1 MSHEIGAGSRFGEWT
16 VAEAGIPTRD
26 GRGVRRRWV
35 CKCSCGTIK
44 SPLEKHLVSG
54 ASTNCGCVRK
64 KTLAKV
70 MTTHGGTA
78 GGGPSKAYRT
88 WIHIK
93 KRCEN
98 PSSASYQNYGA
109 RGIRVCER
117 WQNFENFLA
126 DMGEPPD
133 GMSIDRIDNDKGYE
147 PGNCR
152 WATRT
157 TQARNRRNVRM
168 ITIGNETKS
177 LRRLA
182 DAKGRCRRLIY
193 ARIRNGWSHEDAVM
207 TPARKM
213 IGKYTKKASL

>member
-1 MSHEIGAGSRFGEWT
+1 MDHEISEGSQFGEWT
-16 VAEAGIPTRD
+16 VVEAGVPTRD
-26 GRGVRRRWV
+26 GRGMRRRWV

-64 KTLAKV
+64 ETLAGV
-70 MTTHGGTA
+70 MTTHG
-78 GGGPSKAYRT
+78 RT
-88 WIHIK
+88 KNRIK
-93 KRCEN
+93 PRVYNIWCSMKGRCEN
-98 PSSASYQNYGA
+98 PSNASYPKYGGV
-109 RGIRVCER
+109 GIKVCER
-117 WQNFENFLA
+117 WQKFENFLA

-177 LRRLA
+177 LPDWA

-193 ARIRNGWSHEDAVM
+193 ARIRNGWSYEDAVM
-207 TPARKM
+207 TPARRM
-213 IGKYTKKASL
+213 IGKYTKKASP